1 MCCCGVLP
9 AFGVGTRPIAVK
21 SNSNHLKCFRID
33 VDVAA
38 LVTPWNLPLY
48 LLSWK
53 VPIWLAR
60 STCLYTNLL
69 LVHTHASLQVAPALA
84 CGNSIVAKP
93 SEMTP
98 CRPQLA
104 ILCIDRIDCHLRHS
118 LDNPHAVPPPSD
130 RGPIGMR
137 KLKQRGGHRDSQ
149 HGPAAKPK
157 SWNDSQWCF
166 ASAVKIKELFLIA
179 AVDPST
185 NHVVVALWQADR
197 VLPGGCPCRVW
208 PTPGLLCALR
218 LICTHTNDCLR
229 GRVSSISCMV
239 WAVRRV
245 HRSSR
250 TPRSCH
256 AVIAA
261 VHHACSHTLGQVR
274 VVSFTGG
281 TATGALVA
289 AAAAP
294 SFKKVSLELGGTQ
307 KAAIMQ
313 SSSSIMCASWHQC

>member
-1 MCCCGVLP
+1 M
-9 AFGVGTRPIAVK
+9 
-21 SNSNHLKCFRID
+21 
-33 VDVAA
+33 
-38 LVTPWNLPLY
+38 
-48 LLSWK
+48 
-53 VPIWLAR
+53 
-60 STCLYTNLL
+60 
-69 LVHTHASLQVAPALA
+69 
-84 CGNSIVAKP
+84 
-93 SEMTP
+93 
-98 CRPQLA
+98 
-104 ILCIDRIDCHLRHS
+104 
-118 LDNPHAVPPPSD
+118 
-130 RGPIGMR
+130 
-137 KLKQRGGHRDSQ
+137 
-149 HGPAAKPK
+149 
-157 SWNDSQWCF
+157 
-166 ASAVKIKELFLIA
+166 
-179 AVDPST
+179 
-185 NHVVVALWQADR
+185 ALWQADR

-307 KAAIMQ
+307 RQRSCSHRSCVPAGINVRGWSRATAQAIQ
-313 SSSSIMCASWHQC
+313 TWAWH